1 MPGSALFEEW
11 TKSPEFAATELVE
24 HLIKLTGAE
33 VCTFRKNTQASYRF
47 VDTARSLCDRINGL
61 ITKVES
67 DGDWEAFEAYSEA
80 IDPLEDA
87 LHAFA
92 AVEDLDEGSHLHDST
107 SVDACRGFITQWEKD
122 RKHIREKLDH
132 LRTQERLATLLK
144 PTQEDDK
151 DVTDAYQHDDRTL
164 LSDLTSA
171 IKKYLSQK
179 EITATFSKKIQAM
192 LHEVSKG
199 VQLVEDLLNDVSSTQ
214 ISDESTVLAT
224 KAIMTIYGFMELG
237 QNPETPV
244 VTRLYLRSE
253 GAWLLAKQ
261 LLDGLTKHLKQEKK
275 FEEVAPVFQ
284 DFFDQLSASKST
296 DAGLPSSYPG
306 LVKLVGKI
314 GRSYYAQSILLVTLC
329 REAATFY
336 QSSEKKSEHYV
347 ALENAFDRTLDALTK
362 AVETMQSSVDEA
374 GLSQFKDFKPD
385 DYEAQDCTKLFKESA
400 KELTLCFKEI
410 GLVKEESGETRLEKA
425 KEKDKGRMVAASERV
440 QRVKTPL
447 PVEPGKL
454 VEVIVKVREGKFDG
468 DDLGEHKIRVQRS
481 TRLSAIGW
489 SVSMDPALKEKLK
502 GRKLLFEQEVSGS
515 TTTTK
520 PVTMDLNVG
529 SLAPNTTCTLY
540 AIAQTPK

>member
-11 TKSPEFAATELVE
+11 TKSSPEFAATELVE

-47 VDTARSLCDRINGL
+47 VDTARGLCDRINSL
-61 ITKVES
+61 IKKVE
-67 DGDWEAFEAYSEA
+67 DEGDWASFDAYSQA

-87 LHAFA
+87 LQAFA
-92 AVEDLDEGSHLHDST
+92 PAEDLDEGFYLHDST
-107 SVDACRGFITQWEKD
+107 SVEACLGFITRWEKN
-122 RKHIREKLDH
+122 RKHIRERLDQ
-132 LRTQERLATLLK
+132 LRTEKPLADLLE
-144 PTQEDDK
+144 PAPEGDK
-151 DVTDAYQHDDRTL
+151 DVADAYQHDDRTF

-179 EITATFSKKIQAM
+179 EIVATFSKKIQAM

-199 VQLVEDLLNDVSSTQ
+199 VQLVEDALNDVSSPG

-244 VTRLYLRSE
+244 ATRLYLRSE
-253 GAWLLAKQ
+253 GAWLPAKR
-261 LLDGLTKHLKQEKK
+261 LLDGLTKHLKKEKEL
-275 FEEVAPVFQ
+275 EEVAPLFQ
-284 DFFDQLSASKST
+284 DFFDQLLKST
-296 DAGLPSSYPG
+296 DAGLPSSYPD

-347 ALENAFDRTLDALTK
+347 ALENAFDRTLDALNK
-362 AVETMQSSVDEA
+362 AVKTMQSSVDEA

-385 DYEAQDCTKLFKESA
+385 DYEKQDCTKLFKESA

-425 KEKDKGRMVAASERV
+425 KEKDKSRMVAASERV

-454 VEVIVKVREGKFDG
+454 VEVTIKVREGKFDG

-502 GRKLLFEQEVSGS
+502 GKKLLFEQEVPGS

-520 PVTMDLNVG
+520 PATMDLNVG
-529 SLAPNTTCTLY
+529 SLAPTTTCTLY